1 MFGDRT
7 SCQRWSRN
15 QFRLLLSSLAYTLIE
30 AIRRIALQGTELARA
45 YVGTIRLKL
54 LKIAAVILRNTRRIR
69 FLLASGCPYKELYF
83 LVAHRL
89 APG

>member
-1 MFGDRT
+1 
-7 SCQRWSRN
+7 
-15 QFRLLLSSLAYTLIE
+15 
-30 AIRRIALQGTELARA
+30 LQGTELGKA

-54 LKIAAVILRNTRRIR
+54 FKIGAVILKNKRRIR
-69 FLLASGCPYKELYF
+69 FLLSSRCPYKELYF